1 MSFLPIRSS
10 FFQADTMAALSC
22 SPFNFWSSASSGAV
36 DSLTAL
42 SCPLARTD
50 CGGFLVICCS
60 CSSGRNTPVVVVIH
74 ILPGT
79 FAHSS
84 TGGCGSVG
92 NLGHG
97 AARMLV
103 ALCS

>member
-22 SPFNFWSSASSGAV
+22 SSFNFWSSASSGAV

-42 SCPLARTD
+42 SCLLDCTD

-60 CSSGRNTPVVVVIH
+60 CSSGRNTLVVVVMH

-84 TGGCGSVG
+84 TGEYGSVG

-97 AARMLV
+97 AAECFV

>member
-22 SPFNFWSSASSGAV
+22 SSLNFWSSASPGAV

-42 SCPLARTD
+42 ACLLGRTD

-60 CSSGRNTPVVVVIH
+60 CSSGRNTPVVVFMH

-79 FAHSS
+79 SAHSS
-84 TGGCGSVG
+84 TGGKPPG
-92 NLGHG
+92 
-97 AARMLV
+97 R
-103 ALCS
+103 